1 VVAIFKQQSL
11 LKEPMPRLTKR
22 LVETIEV
29 ATAPVYAWD
38 DQLAG
43 FGVKVLPSGRR
54 KYVCKYRLGGGRG
67 GRDRWYLIG
76 AHGQITCDQARE
88 MAMQILSAVAR
99 GQDPQ
104 SDRLAARE
112 APTLSDLWNRYSTEH
127 LPRKKASSGIDDN
140 QKARDHLLP
149 RLGRR
154 KVAEITRAD
163 VHDLHRELA
172 GRPYQ
177 ANRVLALLSKMLNL
191 AEAWGYRPDGSNP
204 CRHIEKY
211 KEQAR
216 QRYLSNDELRRLGVA
231 LDEFEAKTEHG
242 VYAAAAIKLLLLTGA
257 RVNEVLKARWDWVD
271 WDRSSIILPDSKT
284 GPKPL
289 FLSHP
294 ALVVLRDLSARPEA
308 ATSAFIIKGRLPG
321 RPLVNLAKPWKRLCQ
336 AADLDGVRIHD
347 LRHTAASIG
356 VGHGLSLPIIGR
368 LLGHSQPQTTNRYA
382 HVDGDPAL
390 LAINTIGETIG
401 TALGIG
407 SDSSVAPSLKH
418 DL

>member
-1 VVAIFKQQSL
+1 
-11 LKEPMPRLTKR
+11 MPRLTKR
-22 LVETIEV
+22 LVETVEV
-29 ATAPVYAWD
+29 GMAPVYAWD

-54 KYVCKYRLGGGRG
+54 KYVCKYRVGGGRA

-99 GQDPQ
+99 GEDPQ
-104 SDRLAARE
+104 SDRMAARE
-112 APTLSDLWNRYSTEH
+112 APTLSDVWNRYSAEH
-127 LPRKKASSGIDDN
+127 LPRKKASSSIDDN
-140 QKARDHLLP
+140 QKARDYILP

-172 GRPYQ
+172 DRPYQ

-204 CRHIEKY
+204 CRHVEKY

-216 QRYLSNDELRRLGVA
+216 QRYLNNDELRRLSVA
-231 LDEFEAKTEHG
+231 LEELEAKTKHG
-242 VYAAAAIKLLLLTGA
+242 VYVAAAIKLLLLTGA
-257 RVNEVLKARWDWVD
+257 RVNELLQARWDWVD
-271 WDRSSIILPDSKT
+271 WGSNSIILPDSKT

-289 FLSHP
+289 FLSDP
-294 ALVVLRDLSARPEA
+294 ALVVLRQLSKRPDA
-308 ATSAFIIKGRLPG
+308 GTSVFIIKGRLHSK
-321 RPLVNLAKPWKRLCQ
+321 PLVNMAKPWKGLCQ
-336 AADLDGVRIHD
+336 AAGLDGVRIHD
-347 LRHTAASIG
+347 LRHTAASVG
-356 VGHGLSLPIIGR
+356 VGRGLSLPIIGR

-390 LAINTIGETIG
+390 LAINTIGQTIG
-401 TALGIG
+401 TALGISSER
-407 SDSSVAPSLKH
+407 SDDQPSTLGPAERPKPKA
-418 DL
+418 

>member
-1 VVAIFKQQSL
+1 
-11 LKEPMPRLTKR
+11 MPRLAKR
-22 LVETIEV
+22 LVETIAV

-54 KYVCKYRLGGGRG
+54 KYVCKYRVGGGRE

-76 AHGQITCDQARE
+76 THGQLTCDQARE

-104 SDRLAARE
+104 SDRMAARE

-127 LPRKKASSGIDDN
+127 LPRKKPSSSIDDN
-140 QKARDHLLP
+140 QKARDYILP

-154 KVAEITRAD
+154 KVTEITRAD
-163 VHDLHRELA
+163 IYDLHRELA
-172 GRPYQ
+172 NRPYQ

-216 QRYLSNDELRRLGVA
+216 QRYLSNDELRRLGVV
-231 LDEFEAKTEHG
+231 LDELEATSAHG

-257 RVNEVLKARWDWVD
+257 RVNEVLQARWDWVD
-271 WDRSSIILPDSKT
+271 WDRNSIVLRDSKT
-284 GPKPL
+284 GPKSL
-289 FLSHP
+289 FLSNP
-294 ALVVLRDLSARPEA
+294 ALVVLRNLSARPEA
-308 ATSAFIIKGRLPG
+308 ATSEFIIKGRLPG
-321 RPLVNLAKPWKRLCQ
+321 KPLVNLAKPWKGLCR
-336 AADLDGVRIHD
+336 AAELDGVRIHD
-347 LRHTAASIG
+347 LRHTAASVG

-390 LAINTIGETIG
+390 LAINMIGETIG
-401 TALGIG
+401 TALGIP
-407 SDSSVAPSLKH
+407 SDSNVVRSPG
-418 DL
+418 DER

>member
-1 VVAIFKQQSL
+1 
-11 LKEPMPRLTKR
+11 MPRLTKR
-22 LVETIEV
+22 FVETIEV

-54 KYVCKYRLGGGRG
+54 RYVCKYRLGGGRA

-76 AHGQITCDQARE
+76 THGQLTCDQARE

-104 SDRLAARE
+104 SDRMAARE
-112 APTLSDLWNRYSTEH
+112 APTLLDLWHRYSTEH
-127 LPRKKASSGIDDN
+127 LPRKKASSGIDDI
-140 QKARDHLLP
+140 QKARDYILP

-154 KVAEITRAD
+154 KVAEVTRAD

-172 GRPYQ
+172 DRPYQ

-211 KEQAR
+211 KERAR

-231 LDEFEAKTEHG
+231 LDELEANSAHG

-257 RVNEVLKARWDWVD
+257 RVNEVLQARWDWID
-271 WDRSSIILPDSKT
+271 WDRSSIVLPDSKT

-289 FLSHP
+289 FLSNP

-308 ATSAFIIKGRLPG
+308 ATSAFIIKGRLAG
-321 RPLVNLAKPWKRLCQ
+321 KPLVNLAKPWKGLCR
-336 AADLDGVRIHD
+336 AAELDGVRIHD

-356 VGHGLSLPIIGR
+356 ISHGLSLPIIGR

-390 LAINTIGETIG
+390 MAINAIGETIG

-407 SDSSVAPSLKH
+407 CDSAVTPSA
-418 DL
+418 DDDR

>member
-1 VVAIFKQQSL
+1 VVAIFKKQPA
-11 LKEPMPRLTKR
+11 LKDPMPRLTKR

-29 ATAPVYAWD
+29 AKAPVYAWD

-43 FGVKVLPSGRR
+43 FGVKVLPTGRR
-54 KYVCKYRLGGGRG
+54 KYVCKYRIGGGRA

-76 AHGQITCDQARE
+76 AHGQITCDHARE

-104 SDRLAARE
+104 SNRLAARE

-140 QKARDHLLP
+140 QKARDYILP

-163 VHDLHRELA
+163 IHDLHRELA
-172 GRPYQ
+172 DRPYQ

-216 QRYLSNDELRRLGVA
+216 QRYLSNDELRRLGAA
-231 LDEFEAKTEHG
+231 LDELEANSAHG

-257 RVNEVLKARWDWVD
+257 RVNEVLQARWDWVD
-271 WDRSSIILPDSKT
+271 WDRNSIILPDSKT

-289 FLSHP
+289 FLSNP

-308 ATSAFIIKGRLPG
+308 ATSGFIIKGRLAG
-321 RPLVNLAKPWKRLCQ
+321 KSLVNLAKPWKGLCR
-336 AADLDGVRIHD
+336 AAELDGVRIHD
-347 LRHTAASIG
+347 LRHTAASVG

-390 LAINTIGETIG
+390 SAINTIGETIG

-407 SDSSVAPSLKH
+407 FDKRVAPSPDDK
-418 DL
+418 